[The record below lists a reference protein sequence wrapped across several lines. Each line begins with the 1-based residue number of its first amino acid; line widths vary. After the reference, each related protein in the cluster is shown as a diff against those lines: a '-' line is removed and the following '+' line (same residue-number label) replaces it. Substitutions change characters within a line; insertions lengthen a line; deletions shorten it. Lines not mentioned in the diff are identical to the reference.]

1 VASSGLKFD
10 QIGYWSQLKLD
21 IVKDYATAYS
31 IILAKQPR
39 IRHVYIDAFA
49 GAGVHQ
55 LKSTGELV
63 PGSPLNALAVEP
75 PFTELHLVDLDGAKI
90 DNLRQLTAGR
100 NDVFIHQGDSNEVL
114 IREVFPRVRYDQF
127 KRGLCLLDPY
137 GLTLNWEVIARA
149 AATRAIEIFLNFPIM
164 DMNRNAL
171 WSNPAGVAE
180 DDRRRMTAFWGDES
194 WKDVVYRAQPTLFG
208 DEDLIK
214 AGGNADVVK
223 AFRERLRTVAG
234 FEEVPEPIPMRNSKN
249 ATVYYL
255 FFASH
260 NKTGAKIARH
270 LLRRYATRESG

>member
-1 VASSGLKFD
+1 MAPSGLKFD

-31 IILAKQPR
+31 TILAKQPK

-63 PGSPLNALAVEP
+63 PGSPLNALAVVP

-100 NDVFIHQGDSNEVL
+100 SDVFIYQGDSNEVL
-114 IREVFPRVRYDQF
+114 IRDVFPRVRYEDY

-137 GLTLNWEVIARA
+137 GLTLSWEVIARA
-149 AATRAIEIFLNFPIM
+149 AATKAIDIFLNFPIM

-180 DDRRRMTAFWGDES
+180 DDHRRMTAFWGDES
-194 WKDVVYRAQPTLFG
+194 WQRVVYREQGTLFG
-208 DEDLIK
+208 DDDLIK
-214 AGGNADVVK
+214 AAGNTEVVK
-223 AFRERLRTVAG
+223 AFRDRLRTVAG
-234 FEEVPEPIPMRNSKN
+234 FAEVPEPIPMRNSKN

-260 NKTGAKIARH
+260 NKTGAKIARY
-270 LLRRYATRESG
+270 LMRRYATFGTG

>member
-31 IILAKQPR
+31 TILAKQPK

-63 PGSPLNALAVEP
+63 PGSPLNALAVVP
-75 PFTELHLVDLDGAKI
+75 PFKELHLVDLDGTKVE
-90 DNLRQLTAGR
+90 NLKQLTAGR
-100 NDVFIHQGDSNEVL
+100 NDVFIYQGDSNEVL
-114 IREVFPRVRYDQF
+114 LRDVFPGVRFEDY

-137 GLTLNWEVIARA
+137 GLTLNWEVIAA
-149 AATRAIEIFLNFPIM
+149 AAAAKTIEIFLNFPIM

-171 WSNPAGVAE
+171 WSNAAGVAA

-194 WKDVVYRAQPTLFG
+194 WQKVVYREHGTLFG
-208 DEDLIK
+208 GDDLVK
-214 AGGNADVVK
+214 AGGNANVVK
-223 AFRERLRTVAG
+223 AFSERLRTVAG
-234 FEEVPEPIPMRNSKN
+234 FAEVPEPIPMRNSKN

-260 NKTGAKIARH
+260 NKTGAKIARY
-270 LLRRYATRESG
+270 LLRRYATYGVP

>member
-1 VASSGLKFD
+1 MAPSGLKFD
-10 QIGYWSQLKLD
+10 QIGDWSQLKLD
-21 IVKDYATAYS
+21 IVRDYATAYS
-31 IILAKQPR
+31 TILAKQPR

-55 LKSTGELV
+55 LKSTGDLV

-75 PFTELHLVDLDGAKI
+75 PFTELHLVDLDGAKV

-100 NDVFIHQGDSNEVL
+100 NDVFIYQGDSNEVL
-114 IREVFPRVRYDQF
+114 IREVFPRVRYDQY

-137 GLTLNWEVIARA
+137 GLTLKWEVIARA
-149 AATRAIEIFLNFPIM
+149 AATKAIDIFLNFPIM

-194 WKDVVYRAQPTLFG
+194 WQEVVYRGQTTLFG
-208 DEDLIK
+208 GEDLIK
-214 AGGNADVVK
+214 ARGNADVVK

-270 LLRRYATRESG
+270 LLGRYATHESG

>member
-1 VASSGLKFD
+1 VAPSGLKFD

-21 IVKDYATAYS
+21 IVKDYAMAYS
-31 IILAKQPR
+31 TILAKQPK

-63 PGSPLNALAVEP
+63 PGSPLNALAVVP

-90 DNLRQLTAGR
+90 DNLRQLTVGR
-100 NDVFIHQGDSNEVL
+100 RDVFIYQGDSNEVL
-114 IREVFPRVRYDQF
+114 VRDVFPRVRYEDY

-149 AATRAIEIFLNFPIM
+149 AATKAIDIFLNFPIM

-171 WSNPAGVAE
+171 WSNPAGVAA
-180 DDRRRMTAFWGDES
+180 DDRQRMTAFWGDES
-194 WKDVVYRAQPTLFG
+194 WQKVVYREQGTLFG
-208 DEDLIK
+208 DDDLVK
-214 AGGNADVVK
+214 AGGNADVVE

-260 NKTGAKIARH
+260 NKTGAKIARY
-270 LLRRYATRESG
+270 LMRRYATFGSG

>member
-1 VASSGLKFD
+1 MAASGLKFD

-21 IVKDYATAYS
+21 IVKDYAKAYS
-31 IILAKQPR
+31 TILTKQPK

-55 LKSTGELV
+55 LKATGELV
-63 PGSPLNALAVEP
+63 RGSPLNALAVDP
-75 PFTELHLVDLDGAKI
+75 PFKELHLVDLDGAKVE
-90 DNLRQLTAGR
+90 NLKQLTAGR
-100 NDVFIHQGDSNEVL
+100 NDVFIYPGDSNDVL
-114 IREVFPRVRYDQF
+114 VRDVFPRVRYEDY

-137 GLTLNWEVIARA
+137 GLTLKWEVIATA
-149 AATRAIEIFLNFPIM
+149 AKMKTIEIFLNFPIM

-180 DDRRRMTAFWGDES
+180 DDRRRMTTFWGDES
-194 WKDVVYRAQPTLFG
+194 WQEVVYRGQTTLFG
-208 DEDLIK
+208 GEDLIK
-214 AGGNADVVK
+214 AGGNADVVE

-234 FEEVPEPIPMRNSKN
+234 FAEVPEPIPMRNSRN

-260 NKTGAKIARH
+260 NKNGAKIARY
-270 LLRRYATRESG
+270 LLRKYATYSVP

>member
-1 VASSGLKFD
+1 VAPSGLKFD
-10 QIGYWSQLKLD
+10 QIGYWSQLKLE

-31 IILAKQPR
+31 TILAKQPR

-63 PGSPLNALAVEP
+63 PGSPLNALAVQP
-75 PFTELHLVDLDGAKI
+75 PFRELHLVDLDGARV
-90 DNLRQLTAGR
+90 DNLRELTAGR
-100 NDVFIHQGDSNEVL
+100 SDVFIYQGDSNEVL
-114 IREVFPRVRYDQF
+114 VRDVFPRVRYEDY

-149 AATRAIEIFLNFPIM
+149 AASKAIDLFLNFPIM

-171 WSNPAGVAE
+171 WSNPARVADE
-180 DDRRRMTAFWGDES
+180 DRRRMTAFWGDDS
-194 WKDVVYRAQPTLFG
+194 WQKVVYREQGTLFG
-208 DEDLIK
+208 TDDLVK
-214 AGGNADVVK
+214 AGGNTEVVK
-223 AFRERLRTVAG
+223 AFRERLQTVAG
-234 FEEVPEPIPMRNSKN
+234 FQEVPAPIPMRNSKN

-260 NKTGAKIARH
+260 NRTGAKIARY
-270 LLRRYATRESG
+270 LLQRYATYGAA